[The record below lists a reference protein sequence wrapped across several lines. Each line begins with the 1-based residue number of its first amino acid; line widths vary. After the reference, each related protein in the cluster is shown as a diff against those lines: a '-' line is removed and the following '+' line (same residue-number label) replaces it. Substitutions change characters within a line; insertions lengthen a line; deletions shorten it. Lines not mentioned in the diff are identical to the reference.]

1 MIRNEELLAMLLVA
15 IDATELLSDPRFAKM
30 EIYGPIGKPWEMRYK
45 RELAKKTQQIGFEFL
60 RNMMFPL
67 ISSLR

>member
-1 MIRNEELLAMLLVA
+1 MLLVPSMLQNYCPIPFRNDGRPMA
-15 IDATELLSDPRFAKM
+15 QWKTLGD
-30 EIYGPIGKPWEMRYK
+30 EIQEK
-45 RELAKKTQQIGFEFL
+45 LAKKTQKTGFEFL